1 MKRLK
6 LEIRGLGVGDL
17 DGDKKNEL
25 VMIDKNTVYIYKW
38 IKGTLSETAAIK
50 GSNWSPNLA
59 YVSVADM
66 DENGRAE
73 IYVTNLTAANVS
85 SFVLEWDGRKFKEI
99 ISGQKW
105 LFRVTTLPGRG
116 QTLMGQQRAVQ
127 GSYMGNVYA
136 LVRQGDKFDCR

>member
-17 DGDKKNEL
+17 DGDGKNEL
-25 VMIDKNTVYIYKW
+25 VMIDKNTVHVYKW

-50 GSNWSPNLA
+50 GSSWSPNFA

-66 DENGRAE
+66 DGNGRAE

-85 SFVLEWDGRKFKEI
+85 SFVLEWDGSTI
-99 ISGQKW
+99 
-105 LFRVTTLPGRG
+105 
-116 QTLMGQQRAVQ
+116 
-127 GSYMGNVYA
+127 
-136 LVRQGDKFDCR
+136 